1 MPRLSSKTAIVTGG
15 SREIGRAI
23 IEAFVEEGASVLTC
37 GRGNDPGNFPSGV
50 TWQTADVSSSESSKN
65 ISRTAKEQFGKI
77 DILVNNAGIQIE
89 KTVADTSDED
99 WDYLMGVNARG
110 VFMMC
115 REIIKLME
123 NQGGGSIINISSIS
137 ALHADTSMALYNASK
152 AFVNGLTRSI
162 AVDHGQKGIRCNAI
176 CPGWIMTEMADEGF
190 AMAENPEAAKADALL
205 RHPAGRFG
213 QPWDIA
219 RAAVWLASDDA
230 EFITGQTL
238 TVDGGLVAASPLQPT
253 LF

>member
-15 SREIGRAI
+15 SRGIGRAL

-37 GRGNDPGNFPSGV
+37 GRGNAPGNFPSRV

-115 REIIKLME
+115 RVME

-162 AVDHGQKGIRCNAI
+162 AVDHGQKGIRCIAI
-176 CPGWIMTEMADEGF
+176 CPGGIMTEMADEGF

-213 QPWDIA
+213 QPGDIA